1 MATETATNVVVAFW
15 SFHFNNLI
23 LHLALPNFRWLDQNY
38 TMQSNCFCLVVSPPW
53 SKWEKWSREPVTP
66 DQNVQ
71 HSVSNAETK
80 FTRFCETRIRIS
92 SGILVLIC
100 VSKLFDAIVKKKQVS
115 WLGRLMSGRSDRV
128 TPPPWKGWLSGSY
141 RVIRRISLLIPSEN
155 RPQVSFR
162 RHHFLAVNHSF
173 RIHPMSNVDKGS
185 LKLLRLRFINP
196 GSWMLLF
203 NTGIRILA
211 VLVWGL
217 DSID

>member
-23 LHLALPNFRWLDQNY
+23 LHLALPNFRWFDQNY

-100 VSKLFDAIVKKKQVS
+100 VSKLSDAIVKKKKS
-115 WLGRLMSGRSDRV
+115 RLIRKGSNDRV
-128 TPPPWKGWLSGSY
+128 TPPPRKGWLSGNY
-141 RVIRRISLLIPSEN
+141 RVIKRISLLIPSEN
-155 RPQVSFR
+155 RR
-162 RHHFLAVNHSF
+162 ECLLEG
-173 RIHPMSNVDKGS
+173 IICS
-185 LKLLRLRFINP
+185 L
-196 GSWMLLF
+196 
-203 NTGIRILA
+203 
-211 VLVWGL
+211 
-217 DSID
+217 

>member
-23 LHLALPNFRWLDQNY
+23 LHLALPNFRWFDQNY
-38 TMQSNCFCLVVSPPW
+38 TMQNNCFCLVVSPPW

-100 VSKLFDAIVKKKQVS
+100 VSKLFDAIVKKNKS
-115 WLGRLMSGRSDRV
+115 
-128 TPPPWKGWLSGSY
+128 
-141 RVIRRISLLIPSEN
+141 
-155 RPQVSFR
+155 
-162 RHHFLAVNHSF
+162 
-173 RIHPMSNVDKGS
+173 VDKEDWCQVVVIAW
-185 LKLLRLRFINP
+185 LRPREKVDWAVATELLEEFHY
-196 GSWMLLF
+196 
-203 NTGIRILA
+203 
-211 VLVWGL
+211 
-217 DSID
+217 